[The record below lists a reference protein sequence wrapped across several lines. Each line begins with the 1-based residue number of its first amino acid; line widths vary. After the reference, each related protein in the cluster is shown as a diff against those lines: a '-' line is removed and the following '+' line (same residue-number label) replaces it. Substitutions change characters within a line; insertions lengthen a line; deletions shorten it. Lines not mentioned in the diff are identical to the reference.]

1 MHPCEHYTRF
11 TLLRDAG
18 FFAVAAVTLMIG
30 FSFEPALALDIG
42 ASVALLFAVVQVFRA
57 SRLTEE
63 RFRRCEVWQ
72 ALEPDERP
80 AGPHG
85 IRFALT
91 AAQDEML
98 RFAKS
103 AAGTAASLYG
113 SGLSVSLTFGFSGL

>member
-1 MHPCEHYTRF
+1 MHPCERYTRF

-18 FFAVAAVTLMIG
+18 FFAVAAVTMMIG

-42 ASVALLFAVVQVFRA
+42 ASVALLFAVVQMFRA

-63 RFRRCEVWQ
+63 RFRHCEVWQ

-103 AAGTAASLYG
+103 AAGTAATLYG
-113 SGLSVSLTFGFSGL
+113 SGLSVSLTFGFSGI

>member
-1 MHPCEHYTRF
+1 MHPCERYTRF

-18 FFAVAAVTLMIG
+18 FFAVAAVTMMIG

-42 ASVALLFAVVQVFRA
+42 ASVALLFAVVQMFRA

-103 AAGTAASLYG
+103 AAGTAATLYG
-113 SGLSVSLTFGFSGL
+113 SGLSVSLTFGFSGI